1 MIITRT
7 PFRISFFGGGT
18 DYPDWYLPNGGS
30 VLSTTI
36 DKYCYLTV
44 RYLPDVFEEKHRFV
58 YSKIEQC
65 IDNKSIGHP
74 GIRECLKYLNFEKGL
89 EIFHQGDLP
98 ARSGMA
104 TSSAFVV
111 GLLSALYGLMGIYK
125 NKTQIYEESI
135 YIEQKLM
142 NENVGSQ
149 DQVSTAMGGLNFI
162 EFNKGGNI
170 NVNPIPL
177 SDYRIKLLNKN
188 LHLFY
193 TGIQRNS
200 NKFAKLYTSNI
211 SKNRRQLRMLKQFVD
226 EGIDILCSN
235 KNLDEFGYLLHEN
248 WLIKQSISEGI
259 SESAINNMYKTALSA
274 GAKGGKLLGA
284 GGGGFLLLYIKP
296 EDLGNVKEAL
306 SAYKYIPFAMENDG
320 TKIIYHLPNSIDSSE
335 ADITKSNINAMNLN
349 LTSSAFCNS

>member
-18 DYPDWYLPNGGS
+18 DYPDWYIPNGGS

-111 GLLSALYGLMGIYK
+111 GLLSALYGLVGVYK
-125 NKTQIYEESI
+125 NKTQTSRKITS
-135 YIEQKLM
+135 
-142 NENVGSQ
+142 SRRT
-149 DQVSTAMGGLNFI
+149 STTLRYGISRPFI
-162 EFNKGGNI
+162 RYC
-170 NVNPIPL
+170 VL
-177 SDYRIKLLNKN
+177 CL
-188 LHLFY
+188 
-193 TGIQRNS
+193 
-200 NKFAKLYTSNI
+200 TS
-211 SKNRRQLRMLKQFVD
+211 F
-226 EGIDILCSN
+226 GALCS
-235 KNLDEFGYLLHEN
+235 L
-248 WLIKQSISEGI
+248 QSRW
-259 SESAINNMYKTALSA
+259 
-274 GAKGGKLLGA
+274 
-284 GGGGFLLLYIKP
+284 
-296 EDLGNVKEAL
+296 
-306 SAYKYIPFAMENDG
+306 
-320 TKIIYHLPNSIDSSE
+320 
-335 ADITKSNINAMNLN
+335 
-349 LTSSAFCNS
+349 